1 MSIKI
6 EDVLKMIEELIETE
20 KDKPFLYRSRYE
32 RIVIYL
38 KKCEEINIE
47 LIEIEQLEKDLKEY
61 LRYESNITKE
71 ELNKRMENI
80 IKNIKK

>member
-1 MSIKI
+1 
-6 EDVLKMIEELIETE
+6 MIQELIETE